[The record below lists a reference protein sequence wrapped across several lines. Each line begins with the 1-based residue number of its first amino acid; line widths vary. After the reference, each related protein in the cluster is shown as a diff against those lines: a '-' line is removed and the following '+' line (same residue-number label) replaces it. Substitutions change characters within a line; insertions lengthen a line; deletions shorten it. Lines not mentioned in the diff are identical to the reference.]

1 MDHGR
6 VAGYLALLDV
16 ATPTSEQVRGDLH
29 CVDRAVQCRA
39 VTDNGRATMDKT
51 STRYLNGSDRR
62 TEYGYSVDGR
72 QSRWL
77 GMLDLSVTAP
87 NNAMVTHPDLQR
99 TSTRRTQH
107 QATRALQVNWSR

>member
-6 VAGYLALLDV
+6 VAGYLASLDV
-16 ATPTSEQVRGDLH
+16 ATPTSEEVRGDLH

-39 VTDNGRATMDKT
+39 VTDNGRATMERQVR

-72 QSRWL
+72 WSRWL
-77 GMLDLSVTAP
+77 GVLDLSVTAP
-87 NNAMVTHPDLQR
+87 NNAIVTP
-99 TSTRRTQH
+99 
-107 QATRALQVNWSR
+107 